1 MSQRFL
7 AEKDEIN
14 ELSDQIEIDNQ
25 KLLGED
31 LGTKVTAPNLLQE

>member
-31 LGTKVTAPNLLQE
+31 LGKKSHSP